1 MELLG
6 IDKAYDVKRE
16 DRNWSGVR
24 EFFKQKI
31 PELERLKDEGV
42 DGNGEDMLMTAV
54 LDEIIETLHRQLNEV
69 SYFSDEEAITAEAEE
84 KMKYAA
90 LTNSGCE
97 SQFAKLNNRLNVSGG
112 TATVETIK
120 KKYSSN
126 KCIPRRFQ
134 FSRFK

>member
-42 DGNGEDMLMTAV
+42 DGNGIQEDGREVREVRRILLSDFEFV
-54 LDEIIETLHRQLNEV
+54 LSH
-69 SYFSDEEAITAEAEE
+69 
-84 KMKYAA
+84 
-90 LTNSGCE
+90 
-97 SQFAKLNNRLNVSGG
+97 
-112 TATVETIK
+112 
-120 KKYSSN
+120 
-126 KCIPRRFQ
+126 
-134 FSRFK
+134 